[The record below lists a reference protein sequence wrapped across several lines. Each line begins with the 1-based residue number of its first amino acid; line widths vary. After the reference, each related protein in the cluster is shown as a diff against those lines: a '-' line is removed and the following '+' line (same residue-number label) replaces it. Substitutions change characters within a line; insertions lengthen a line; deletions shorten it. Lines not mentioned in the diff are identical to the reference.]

1 MNKILAIS
9 SSILLML
16 LVFSFTNSGV
26 QKAKTAPTTNV
37 SKVIVLTEADFAKV
51 TSKGVVLV
59 DFWASWCRPCMMQ
72 GPVIEEIAN
81 ESKDSNLKI
90 CKLNVDDNRAIARQF
105 EVSSI
110 PTLIIFKNGKKVDQL
125 VGLSSKELILSTLK
139 KYK

>member
-1 MNKILAIS
+1 MNKIIAVS

-16 LVFSFTNSGV
+16 LVFSFTNSSF
-26 QKAKTAPTTNV
+26 QKAKTTPKATEN
-37 SKVIVLTEADFAKV
+37 KVINLTEADFAKV

-72 GPVIEEIAN
+72 GPIVEEIAN
-81 ESKDSNLKI
+81 ENKDSNLKI

-110 PTLIIFKNGKKVDQL
+110 PTLIIFKNGKKVEQL
-125 VGLSSKELILSTLK
+125 VGLSNKELIVSTLK